1 MQVYNVGV
9 IGCGRI
15 ASLLEQE
22 THRGTPNTHAGCYDH
37 CDRTRIIA
45 TADRDD
51 ERRQSFGGKWDVPG
65 LYTDWQEM
73 LDTEKLD
80 IVSVCTYPI
89 PHRDIVVAA
98 AQSGV
103 KAIFCEKAM
112 ATTLREADE
121 MIDACRRNN
130 VKLSINHTRRWDWQF
145 RQIKEL
151 IDQEVIGS
159 LQAMTLQY
167 SAGLANNGTHFFDM
181 LRFFAGDVAWATG
194 HLLDPDALDPRGA
207 GYFQFQNGVQCI
219 VNGSTGGR
227 AQHLFEL
234 IGSRGRITVDNT
246 HRFVSMSALWK
257 YAKGRITVVNTPP
270 RQFKLFV
277 KNKEEKF
284 PEIPEEHK
292 LNTTNAGRC
301 VIPLSAEEIVESLDR
316 DQDTISTGEDG
327 RAALEM
333 VLALHE
339 SERLGNARVDFP
351 MTNLDLQVLVRDE
364 GFMSSAVPQK

>member
-1 MQVYNVGV
+1 MQIYNVGV

-15 ASLLEQE
+15 SSLLEQE
-22 THRGTPNTHAGCYDH
+22 THRGTPNTHAGCYNH
-37 CDRTRIIA
+37 CDRTRIVA
-45 TADRDD
+45 AADRDD

-65 LYTDWQEM
+65 LYTDWREM

-121 MIDACRRNN
+121 MIDACRKNN

-145 RQIKEL
+145 RQIKAL

-167 SAGLANNGTHFFDM
+167 SAGLANNGTHYFDM

-194 HLLDPDALDPRGA
+194 HLVDPDALDPRGA

-219 VNGSTGGR
+219 VNGSTGAS

-234 IGSRGRITVDNT
+234 IGSRGRITVINT
-246 HRFVSMSALWK
+246 R
-257 YAKGRITVVNTPP
+257 P

-277 KNKEEKF
+277 KNKEETF

-292 LNTTNAGRC
+292 LNTTNVGRC
-301 VIPLSAEEIVESLDR
+301 VIPLSVEEIVESLDR

-333 VLALHE
+333 VLSLHE

-351 MTNLDLQVLVRDE
+351 MTNLDLQVLVRNE
-364 GFMSSAVPQK
+364 GFMSSAVPQ

>member
-37 CDRTRIIA
+37 CDRTRIVA

-51 ERRQSFGGKWDVPG
+51 ERRQNFGGKWDVPG
-65 LYTDWQEM
+65 LYTDWEEM
-73 LDTEKLD
+73 LNTEKLD

-145 RQIKEL
+145 RKIKEL

-194 HLLDPDALDPRGA
+194 HLLDPDALDPRGT
-207 GYFQFQNGVQCI
+207 GYFHFQNGVQCI

-234 IGSRGRITVDNT
+234 LGSRGRITVDNT
-246 HRFVSMSALWK
+246 R
-257 YAKGRITVVNTPP
+257 P
-270 RQFKLFV
+270 RHFKLFV
-277 KNKEEKF
+277 GNKEEKF

-292 LNTTNAGRC
+292 LNTTNEGRC
-301 VIPLSAEEIVESLDR
+301 VIPLSVEEIAESLDR

-333 VLALHE
+333 VLSLHE

-351 MTNLDLQVLVRDE
+351 MTNLDLQVLVRNE
-364 GFMSSAVPQK
+364 GFMSSAVPQ

>member
-37 CDRTRIIA
+37 CDRTRIVA
-45 TADRDD
+45 AADRDD

-112 ATTLREADE
+112 ATTLREADD
-121 MIDACRRNN
+121 MIDACRRNS

-145 RQIKEL
+145 RKIKEL
-151 IDQEVIGS
+151 IDQQVIGS

-207 GYFQFQNGVQCI
+207 GYFHFQNGVQCI
-219 VNGSTGGR
+219 VNGSTGAG

-234 IGSRGRITVDNT
+234 IGSRGRITV
-246 HRFVSMSALWK
+246 
-257 YAKGRITVVNTPP
+257 VNRRPH
-270 RQFKLFV
+270 QFKLFV
-277 KNKEEKF
+277 KNQEEKI

-301 VIPLSAEEIVESLDR
+301 VIPLSVEALVESLDR

-364 GFMSSAVPQK
+364 GFISSAVPQA

>member
-1 MQVYNVGV
+1 MKVYTVGV

-22 THRGTPNTHAGCYDH
+22 THRGTPGSHAGCYDI
-37 CDRTRIIA
+37 CDRTRIVA
-45 TADRDD
+45 AADRDD
-51 ERRQSFGGKWDVPG
+51 ERRQVFGGKWDVPG
-65 LYTDWQEM
+65 LYTDWQDM
-73 LDTEKLD
+73 LESEQLD

-112 ATTLREADE
+112 ATSLRQADE
-121 MIDACRRNN
+121 MIDVCRKNN

-145 RQIKEL
+145 RKIKEL
-151 IDQEVIGS
+151 IDQQVIGS

-167 SAGLANNGTHFFDM
+167 SAGLANNGTHYLDM
-181 LRFFAGDVAWATG
+181 LRFFAGDVAWAIG
-194 HLLDPDALDPRGA
+194 HLADPDALDPRGA
-207 GYFQFQNGVQCI
+207 GYFQFQNGVECI
-219 VNGSTGGR
+219 LNGSTGGK
-227 AQHLFEL
+227 AQHLCEL
-234 IGSRGRITVDNT
+234 IGS
-246 HRFVSMSALWK
+246 
-257 YAKGRITVVNTPP
+257 KGRITVVNSQP

-277 KNKEEKF
+277 DNKEEKF
-284 PEIPEEHK
+284 PVVPEEQK
-292 LNTTNAGRC
+292 VNTTNAGRC
-301 VIPLSAEEIVESLDR
+301 VIPLSVAEIAESLDR

-333 VLALHE
+333 VLSLHE

-351 MTNLDLQVLVRDE
+351 MQNLDNQVLVRDE
-364 GFMSSAVPQK
+364 GLISSAVPQE